1 MPNVLTKAE
10 SAAVRGAVFD
20 EIQAV
25 EDDRRS
31 TIPRTAGDK
40 RLQHRADLGHGG
52 WRFLQTEP
60 LVLRFHTHPV
70 MLWVLQVR
78 CSSIHLKPESKAKR
92 GAGGGG
98 GGGAEAS
105 VGRLQ
110 EFFGTALLRAAHP
123 PVPRVASPGSGPG
136 GWHNDTPY
144 QQLMQRGFPDQGFP
158 EAPLGVQCNVCIDEY
173 SAENVR

>member
-1 MPNVLTKAE
+1 MPNVLTKTE

-31 TIPRTAGDK
+31 IIPRTAGDK

-70 MLWVLQVR
+70 MLWVLQVC
-78 CSSIHLKPESKAKR
+78 CSSIRLKPGSEAKR
-92 GAGGGG
+92 G
-98 GGGAEAS
+98 GAELKRRLAACRS
-105 VGRLQ
+105 SSAPRCCGRPTLR
-110 EFFGTALLRAAHP
+110 FRGWLPRAAG
-123 PVPRVASPGSGPG
+123 RAAGTTIRRTSS
-136 GWHNDTPY
+136 
-144 QQLMQRGFPDQGFP
+144 
-158 EAPLGVQCNVCIDEY
+158 
-173 SAENVR
+173 